1 MDPYVVV
8 RFGPQEFKGAVI
20 KKGGKNPKFTDRH
33 QFIVNSYYKN
43 LGRSLEIEVMD
54 SNIGS
59 DDVIGF
65 GIIDLDP
72 YLNALQVSSPSQEMT
87 KSKGPGPDASS
98 PIVKRAVLRCFLT
111 YDRKQAGFVVI
122 EASFKEE
129 KTDLLSFRFETAEFQ
144 RSTRTFGDMDC
155 YVRVTAGE

>member
-20 KKGGKNPKFTDRH
+20 KKGGKNPKFTDKH
-33 QFIVNSYYKN
+33 KFIVNSYYKS

-72 YLNALQVSSPSQEMT
+72 YLNALQASGPGQEMT
-87 KSKGPGPDASS
+87 KSNGPGSSS
-98 PIVKRAVLRCFLT
+98 PIEKKTTLRCFLT
-111 YDRKQAGFVVI
+111 FDRKQAGFVVL
-122 EASFKEE
+122 EASFREE

-144 RSTRTFGDMDC
+144 RSTRTFGDMEC
-155 YVRVTAGE
+155 YVRVTAGQ